1 MLYQSL
7 EELAFPQAD
16 GDKQNGTHHSYN
28 LYKNERGERDGY

>member
-16 GDKQNGTHHSYN
+16 GDKQNRAHQSYIRFKK
-28 LYKNERGERDGY
+28 LII